1 MPAGKGWK
9 MMRFDWMSI
18 AGSRSLLTTL
28 AMTVFL
34 WPGVGL
40 AGTHD
45 QDNQERTILPM
56 PQATLAQGVRIP
68 PVDAAVPAKTKT
80 ATFALG

>member
-1 MPAGKGWK
+1 

-18 AGSRSLLTTL
+18 AGALLTTL
-28 AMTVFL
+28 AMTAFL

-56 PQATLAQGVRIP
+56 QQATLAQGVRIP
-68 PVDAAVPAKTKT
+68 PVDAAVPAKTET